1 MGGSIARE
9 GYAVTPVNAACVA
22 LAAMLTLLLFDLR
35 EEMPTLA
42 RGIIIGTVG
51 ALIFGGLM

>member
-1 MGGSIARE
+1 M
-9 GYAVTPVNAACVA
+9 TPVNAACVA

-35 EEMPTLA
+35 KEMPTLA